1 VTARPARDVAFSD
14 ACASLDTLLDGSA
27 RATLV
32 EDLARSPDM
41 RSALVR
47 LRDSMRSNAWTAGG
61 QPIALGRM
69 VRDYDAATRDDGFHA
84 LHDWDGKAD
93 RVLDDTIPLDVL
105 HYVMEHRGSAPPD
118 ARAISILV
126 DYYFVHLLSL
136 VSLRI
141 WDEGDADDNLN
152 RVDAL
157 LQALQ
162 GTRGSGQR
170 FVDNA
175 ETLVLLATS
184 HFEIVEIGYAKLLA
198 RVRTLN
204 AGHRTNIALGHAVSM
219 GSHLRFGFEA
229 TYGRDTIVMRDDNAA
244 DYPWLCFALATAMR
258 EYERM
263 QRDGVEG
270 LERDRIV
277 EAILGGLSADPRAL
291 IGQAPASLSAHD
303 DDRSAFADLFRA
315 HREDLLAEFDRHRPS
330 ARVYSPLSFFFNFSH
345 NVLKGTIVDA
355 LLRGSPWNA
364 SFNDLLTGLP
374 ADAPENEARRDLATT
389 LMGYARRNPDR
400 IRGRLTPVIVYDPA
414 TGQEAFT
421 AAMRKMR
428 E

>member
-1 VTARPARDVAFSD
+1 VTSRRDVTFAD
-14 ACASLDTLLDGSA
+14 ACASLEALLDGTA

-32 EDLARSPDM
+32 DDVSRSSDM

-47 LRDSMRSNAWTAGG
+47 VRDSMRSNAWTAGG
-61 QPIALGRM
+61 LPVALGRM
-69 VRDYDAATRDDGFHA
+69 VREYDAATRDDGFHA

-105 HYVMEHRGSAPPD
+105 HYVMEQRGSAPPD
-118 ARAISILV
+118 AGSIFILV
-126 DYYFVHLLSL
+126 DYYFAHLLSML
-136 VSLRI
+136 SLRI
-141 WDEGDADDNLN
+141 WDEGDADANLD

-157 LQALQ
+157 LQVLQ
-162 GTRGSGQR
+162 GRSGSGQR

-175 ETLVLLATS
+175 ETLILIATS
-184 HFEIVEIGYAKLLA
+184 HFEVVEIGYAKLLA

-204 AGHRTNIALGHAVSM
+204 ARHQQNVALGHAVSM

-229 TYGRDTIVMRDDNAA
+229 TYGRDTTVMRDDNVA
-244 DYPWLCFALATAMR
+244 DYPWLCFALLTVMR
-258 EYERM
+258 EYDRMRRTGVDGAERA
-263 QRDGVEG
+263 RV
-270 LERDRIV
+270 V
-277 EAILGGLSADPRAL
+277 EAVLAGLSADPRAL
-291 IGQAPASLSAHD
+291 IGRAPASLSAHD
-303 DDRSAFADLFRA
+303 DDRSAFAELFHAQRN
-315 HREDLLAEFDRHRPS
+315 DLLAEFERHRPS

-355 LLRGSPWNA
+355 LLRGSAWDV

-374 ADAPENEARRDLATT
+374 ADAPENERRRDLATT
-389 LMGYARRNPDR
+389 LMGYARRHPDR

-414 TGQEAFT
+414 TAQEAFT